1 MSELILIYN
10 ALCLPAAD
18 IEALIQGRIIVAMP
32 RKLLNNGQRFA
43 LYPLDYSTNQLSI
56 KQYYHPNFLPI
67 AQSALTQLNSKGILL
82 QPKQIRLLQNQEQL
96 QLPLL
101 PHKTVSIK
109 AWAKCEGCQILDKTK
124 NLDIL
129 SQLTIWKPEAFE
141 AILQK
146 QPHIFLAYLR
156 VYNLPEFCEVAAN
169 PNIEEKLGKFVGL
182 PNIGASDAI
191 PVLND
196 RTFAQRKHQ
205 LEKLEPPLHP
215 KLEELQSA
223 IASLTISQ
231 PAAKQL
237 DDDIKVFLGWSSD
250 KLIKQPNANLAWIN
264 DIAKLGDRSIEQDEK
279 KSNYQAGTDFE
290 NIARQSLE
298 FLGFKVES
306 AFKGGAGGLDL
317 YCSKPYAIV
326 CECKAGKLIP
336 SRTVEELLKL
346 GGMHLGKTQ
355 VLTSAKLVIGPG
367 NPSTDTLKAAK
378 EWEVSIINAM
388 TLQKLVELKAKYPG
402 AINLVELQQY
412 LEPGQIDYKIDEYID
427 KAEREIKLR
436 SQIITAAKEL
446 SEQDNETSK
455 ATHPSFTVTEIRVH
469 YNATH
474 NPRLNDEV
482 VHDLLIELS
491 SPLTGYL
498 GRIKGSSGNSDR
510 FYFLRDLL
518 IN

>member
-1 MSELILIYN
+1 MSNLILLN
-10 ALCLPAAD
+10 TALCLPSPD
-18 IEALIQGRIIVAMP
+18 VEALLQGRIIIALP
-32 RKLLNNGQRFA
+32 HTFIHPGRSFA
-43 LYPLDYSTNQLSI
+43 LYPSATSI
-56 KQYYHPNFLPI
+56 NVLPNEQYYKSNFLTVTQKAI
-67 AQSALTQLNSKGILL
+67 TQITSETVWIQSWGKCELCQILNNSESLKALSQLNIWTTKGLQEILL
-82 QPKQIRLLQNQEQL
+82 QRK
-96 QLPLL
+96 
-101 PHKTVSIK
+101 
-109 AWAKCEGCQILDKTK
+109 
-124 NLDIL
+124 
-129 SQLTIWKPEAFE
+129 
-141 AILQK
+141 
-146 QPHIFLAYLR
+146 HIFLAYLR
-156 VYNLPEFCEVAAN
+156 VYLLSQPIELPVN
-169 PNIEEKLGKFVGL
+169 PQSQFISL
-182 PNIGASDAI
+182 PDPLKVSLDL

-205 LEKLEPPLHP
+205 LENRQPPLHP
-215 KLEELQSA
+215 ELEELQSA
-223 IASLTISQ
+223 IASLAISQ

-237 DDDIKVFLGWSSD
+237 DDDLKVFLGWSSD
-250 KLIKQPNANLAWIN
+250 KLIEQPDPNLAWIN

-306 AFKGGAGGLDL
+306 GFRGGAGGLDL
-317 YCSKPYAIV
+317 YCSKPYPIV
-326 CECKAGKLIP
+326 CECKAGRLIP

-346 GGMHLGKTQ
+346 GGMHLGKAQ
-355 VLTSAKLVIGPG
+355 LLTSAKLVIGPG
-367 NPSTDTLKAAK
+367 HPSTDTLKAAK

-388 TLQKLVELKAKYPG
+388 TLQKLVEFKAKYPG

-412 LEPGQIDYKIDEYID
+412 LEPGQIDYKIDEYIH

-436 SQIITAAKEL
+436 SQIITAVKEL

-455 ATHPSFTVTEIRVH
+455 AIHPSFTVTEIRVH

-482 VHDLLIELS
+482 AHDLLIELS
-491 SPLTGYL
+491 SPLTSYL
-498 GRIKGSSGNSDR
+498 GRIKGSDWNSDR

>member
-1 MSELILIYN
+1 KSNSLFISLPQSLNVSE
-10 ALCLPAAD
+10 
-18 IEALIQGRIIVAMP
+18 
-32 RKLLNNGQRFA
+32 
-43 LYPLDYSTNQLSI
+43 
-56 KQYYHPNFLPI
+56 
-67 AQSALTQLNSKGILL
+67 
-82 QPKQIRLLQNQEQL
+82 
-96 QLPLL
+96 
-101 PHKTVSIK
+101 
-109 AWAKCEGCQILDKTK
+109 AK
-124 NLDIL
+124 
-129 SQLTIWKPEAFE
+129 
-141 AILQK
+141 
-146 QPHIFLAYLR
+146 
-156 VYNLPEFCEVAAN
+156 
-169 PNIEEKLGKFVGL
+169 
-182 PNIGASDAI
+182 

-196 RTFAQRKHQ
+196 RTFAQRKRQ
-205 LEKLEPPLHP
+205 LEKLEPCLHP
-215 KLEELQSA
+215 ELEELQSA
-223 IASLTISQ
+223 IASLAISQ

-250 KLIKQPNANLAWIN
+250 KLIKQPDPNLAWIN
-264 DIAKLGDRSIEQDEK
+264 DIAKLGDRSIEQDDK

-317 YCSKPYAIV
+317 YCSKPYPIV

-388 TLQKLVELKAKYPG
+388 TLQKLVEFKAKYPG
-402 AINLVELQQY
+402 AINLVELQKY
-412 LEPGQIDYKIDEYID
+412 LEPGQIDYKINEYID

-436 SQIITAAKEL
+436 SHIIQLVKNYLENSGIESAGVEAL
-446 SEQDNETSK
+446 HGAYFGS
-455 ATHPSFTVTEIRVH
+455 HPPQRIQTPEMHEI
-469 YNATH
+469 
-474 NPRLNDEV
+474 
-482 VHDLLIELS
+482 LIELS

-498 GRIKGSSGNSDR
+498 GRIKGSDWKSDR
-510 FYFLRDLL
+510 FYFLRDLI

>member
-1 MSELILIYN
+1 MNQQFSMPT
-10 ALCLPAAD
+10 ALCLPASD
-18 IEALIQGRIIVAMP
+18 IEALIQGRTIAALP
-32 RKLLNNGQRFA
+32 RMFIRPGQRFA
-43 LYPLDYSTNQLSI
+43 LYPADSS
-56 KQYYHPNFLPI
+56 
-67 AQSALTQLNSKGILL
+67 G
-82 QPKQIRLLQNQEQL
+82 
-96 QLPLL
+96 
-101 PHKTVSIK
+101 SIK
-109 AWAKCEGCQILDKTK
+109 AWAKCELCQILDETK
-124 NLDIL
+124 PLEIL
-129 SQLTIWKPEAFE
+129 SKLTIWTPKILKE
-141 AILQK
+141 ILQK
-146 QPHIFLAYLR
+146 QQYLFLAYLR
-156 VYNLPEFCEVAAN
+156 VYPLPQLQEISVN
-169 PNIEEKLGKFVGL
+169 PNIQEKLGKFVSL
-182 PNIGASDAI
+182 PNSLTVSEAN
-191 PVLND
+191 PVIND

-215 KLEELQSA
+215 ELEELQSA

-237 DDDIKVFLGWSSD
+237 DDDIKAFLGWSSD
-250 KLIKQPNANLAWIN
+250 KLIKQPEPDLAWIN

-298 FLGFKVES
+298 FLDFKVES

-317 YCSKPYAIV
+317 YCSKPYPIV

-388 TLQKLVELKAKYPG
+388 TLQKLVEFKAKYPG

-412 LEPGQIDYKIDEYID
+412 LEPGQIDYKIDEYIN
-427 KAEREIKLR
+427 KAEKEIKLR
-436 SQIITAAKEL
+436 SHIIQLVKNYLENSGAESAGVDALHGAYFGSHPPQPLKTAEM
-446 SEQDNETSK
+446 
-455 ATHPSFTVTEIRVH
+455 HEI
-469 YNATH
+469 
-474 NPRLNDEV
+474 
-482 VHDLLIELS
+482 LIELS

-498 GRIKGSSGNSDR
+498 GRIKGSDWKSDR
-510 FYFLRDLL
+510 FYFLRDLS

>member
-1 MSELILIYN
+1 MNQQFSIPT
-10 ALCLPAAD
+10 ALCLSVPD
-18 IEALIQGRIIVAMP
+18 IEALIQGRTIAALP
-32 RKLLNNGQRFA
+32 RMFIRPGQRFA
-43 LYPLDYSTNQLSI
+43 LYPADSS
-56 KQYYHPNFLPI
+56 
-67 AQSALTQLNSKGILL
+67 
-82 QPKQIRLLQNQEQL
+82 
-96 QLPLL
+96 
-101 PHKTVSIK
+101 VSIK
-109 AWAKCEGCQILDKTK
+109 AWTKCELCQILDETK
-124 NLDIL
+124 PLEIL
-129 SQLTIWKPEAFE
+129 SKLTIWTPKVLKE
-141 AILQK
+141 ILQ
-146 QPHIFLAYLR
+146 QQQYIFLAYLR
-156 VYNLPEFCEVAAN
+156 VYQLPQLQEILVN
-169 PNIEEKLGKFVGL
+169 PNIQEKLGKFVSL
-182 PNIGASDAI
+182 PNSLTASEEKPI
-191 PVLND
+191 LND
-196 RTFAQRKHQ
+196 RTFAQRKRQ

-215 KLEELQSA
+215 ELEELQSA

-237 DDDIKVFLGWSSD
+237 DDDIKIFLGWSSD
-250 KLIKQPNANLAWIN
+250 KLIKQPNPNLAWIN

-279 KSNYQAGTDFE
+279 KNNYQAGTDFE

-306 AFKGGAGGLDL
+306 AYKGGAGGLDL
-317 YCSKPYAIV
+317 YCSKPYPIV

-355 VLTSAKLVIGPG
+355 LLTSAKLVIGPG

-388 TLQKLVELKAKYPG
+388 TLQKLVQFQAKYPG

-412 LEPGQIDYKIDEYID
+412 LETGQIDYKIDEYID

-436 SQIITAAKEL
+436 SQIITVVKEL
-446 SEQDNETSK
+446 SEQDNQSSK
-455 ATHPSFTVTEIRVH
+455 AIYQSFTVTETRVH

-474 NPRLNDEV
+474 NPKLNDEV

-498 GRIKGSSGNSDR
+498 GRIKGSDWKGDR
-510 FYFLRDLL
+510 FYFLRDLP

>member
-1 MSELILIYN
+1 MMN
-10 ALCLPAAD
+10 TALRLPAPE
-18 IEALIQGRIIVAMP
+18 IEALLQGRIIAVMP
-32 RKLLNNGQRFA
+32 NKFITPGREFA
-43 LYPLDYSTNQLSI
+43 LCPADASI
-56 KQYYHPNFLPI
+56 NLLPVEQYYCSSFLPI
-67 AQSALTQLNSKGILL
+67 AQSTFAQLNSQGVLIQPQQMSLL
-82 QPKQIRLLQNQEQL
+82 PNEEQL
-96 QLPLL
+96 KLPLL
-101 PHKTVSIK
+101 AYETVLIK
-109 AWAKCEGCQILDKTK
+109 AWGRCELCQIL
-124 NLDIL
+124 NNAESLAAL
-129 SQLTIWKPEAFE
+129 SQLTIWTTEALKE
-141 AILQK
+141 ILRQK
-146 QPHIFLAYLR
+146 QNIFLAYLR
-156 VYNLPEFCEVAAN
+156 VYQLPKSIEVPIKSNSQFVALPQPVNLSEA
-169 PNIEEKLGKFVGL
+169 K
-182 PNIGASDAI
+182 

-205 LEKLEPPLHP
+205 LEKLELPLHTE
-215 KLEELQSA
+215 LEELQSA

-237 DDDIKVFLGWSSD
+237 DDDIKIFLGWSSD
-250 KLIKQPNANLAWIN
+250 KLIKQPDPDLAWIN

-317 YCSKPYAIV
+317 YCSKPYPIV

-388 TLQKLVELKAKYPG
+388 TLQKLVELKTKYPG

-412 LEPGQIDYKIDEYID
+412 LEPGQIDYKIDEYIN
-427 KAEREIKLR
+427 KAEKEIKLR
-436 SQIITAAKEL
+436 SQMITAVKEL
-446 SEQDNETSK
+446 SEQDNESSK
-455 ATHPSFTVTEIRVH
+455 ATHQSFTVTEIRVH

-498 GRIKGSSGNSDR
+498 GRIKGSDWKSDR
-510 FYFLRDLL
+510 FYFLRDLP

>member
-1 MSELILIYN
+1 MSESVVLDT
-10 ALCLPAAD
+10 ALCLPASD
-18 IEALIQGRIIVAMP
+18 VEALIQGRMMVTMSRIFINP
-32 RKLLNNGQRFA
+32 GRQFA
-43 LYPLDYSTNQLSI
+43 LYPTNIPINLQPYEE
-56 KQYYHPNFLPI
+56 YYCSSFLPI
-67 AQSALTQLNSKGILL
+67 AQTALA
-82 QPKQIRLLQNQEQL
+82 QIDCE
-96 QLPLL
+96 
-101 PHKTVSIK
+101 KVVIK
-109 AWAKCEGCQILDKTK
+109 AWVRCEGCKMYPPESLDT
-124 NLDIL
+124 L
-129 SQLTIWKPEAFE
+129 SQLTVWTKA
-141 AILQK
+141 ALQRSLG
-146 QPHIFLAYLR
+146 QRPHIFLAYLR
-156 VYNLPEFCEVAAN
+156 VYLLPQSLDIPSQSQN
-169 PNIEEKLGKFVGL
+169 PDFLPLRPSLSVSEEK
-182 PNIGASDAI
+182 

-196 RTFAQRKHQ
+196 RTFAQRKRQ
-205 LEKLEPPLHP
+205 LEKLEPVLHP
-215 KLEELQSA
+215 ELEELQSA

-250 KLIKQPNANLAWIN
+250 KLIKQPDPDLAWIN

-317 YCSKPYAIV
+317 YCSKPYPIV

-367 NPSTDTLKAAK
+367 NPSTDMLKAAK

-388 TLQKLVELKAKYPG
+388 TLQKLVEFKAKYPG
-402 AINLVELQQY
+402 AINLVELQKY

-436 SQIITAAKEL
+436 SHIIQLVKKHLEKTGDRDVGVDALHVAYIY
-446 SEQDNETSK
+446 D
-455 ATHPSFTVTEIRVH
+455 HPPQPLIPQNLYEI
-469 YNATH
+469 
-474 NPRLNDEV
+474 
-482 VHDLLIELS
+482 LIELS

-498 GRIKGSSGNSDR
+498 GRIKGSNWNSDR
-510 FYFLRDLL
+510 FYFLRDLP
-518 IN
+518 IS